1 MECQY
6 WRGVAVIGN
15 RIKELDEQNWIR
27 NRGLG
32 EGEGGGEIEIHSD
45 KTKNL

>member
-15 RIKELDEQNWIR
+15 RIKELNEQNWIR
-27 NRGLG
+27 NRDLG
-32 EGEGGGEIEIHSD
+32 EGEGGGEIEIPCD
-45 KTKNL
+45 QTKNL

>member
-32 EGEGGGEIEIHSD
+32 EGEGGGVIKIPSD